1 MFFTTLWWKNL
12 KSKVAHGFGHSLYN
26 TYKTQKK
33 HYIKLIVNWYDDDD
47 DDDGDDDDDDDPT
60 GHSES
65 SE

>member
-1 MFFTTLWWKNL
+1 MAIHYIIHTKL
-12 KSKVAHGFGHSLYN
+12 KK
-26 TYKTQKK
+26 KK

-47 DDDGDDDDDDDPT
+47 GDGDDDDDDDDDDPT